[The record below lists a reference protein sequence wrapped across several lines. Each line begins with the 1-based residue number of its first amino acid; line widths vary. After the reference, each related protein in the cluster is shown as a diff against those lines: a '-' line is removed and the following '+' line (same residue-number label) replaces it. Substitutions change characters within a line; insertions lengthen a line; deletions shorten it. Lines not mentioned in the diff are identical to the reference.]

1 MTFDGKN
8 FLIGVLVG
16 AAAVTLMKTDSF
28 RKGCSKVL
36 AAGMK
41 RKEESSEFLESVKED
56 VEDAAAENKAK
67 ALKA

>member
-8 FLIGVLVG
+8 FLVGVLVG
-16 AAAVTLMKTDSF
+16 AAAVTLMKRDAF

-41 RKEESSEFLESVKED
+41 LKEESSEFLDSIKED
-56 VEDAAAENKAK
+56 VEDAVAENKAN